1 MAQETVGITIRINGQ
16 DKVLSSIGEIKKEL
30 KFAEEQAKFF
40 ATQGEKGAAQ
50 FQNYAQVVKQLKEE
64 IEDSTKAVQQFSGEG
79 KLDAVIGS
87 VRGISGAFTA
97 VQGALGAVGV
107 EGEEVQKTLLK
118 VQSALAITEGLKSLQ
133 EGIKS
138 FKDLGKVIA
147 STSVVQRTYNF
158 VMFGTATAT
167 RAADAATKATSISM
181 RILRGVMASLGI
193 GLLIVGVTTL
203 IDKISDWTSSTDD
216 NKKAQERLNSALEA
230 QEKLFSQQKESLSR
244 QRELAVKRAE
254 LAGKSAD
261 EIFKINQDYNKKDRE
276 AAVDNFKKNL
286 ASLQTFEKEKLK
298 RRKDGNLEGSEED
311 IKAYNQAKAALEKA
325 NKEIKDIDFQNQKDD
340 LDNKIRVNEEK
351 LKKDEEAAAKS
362 KTLAEKEAERLQKE
376 REDRLQAEK
385 DADENIRIAKQEI
398 FLAQIKDE
406 DERAKKKLEFDLI
419 NRNREIEALN
429 VDENRK
435 RELRIQA
442 GIQTQNALDLL
453 NEEIRKKQEE
463 KDKEF
468 AEKQR
473 TELENNLAKIKER
486 QDAIRE
492 ATSTEEEKQLYNLQE
507 QYRKKLDLVKG
518 NLEAEQALIKEY
530 KQKEKEIT
538 ELSEETKYQII
549 SNALGGIA
557 DAVGRNTAA
566 GKALA
571 AAQAGIDTFAGA
583 NKALATYPPPY
594 GAIAAGTVILAGLM
608 NVKKILSTKLPK
620 MPGSKG
626 GGDNVSAPSISAPPP
641 ISPNLPVQPTLTQ
654 LNQESINQLGSASNR
669 AYVVESDITN
679 SQERIT
685 RINRAA
691 RLN

>member
-50 FQNYAQVVKQLKEE
+50 FQNYAQVVKQLKEQV
-64 IEDSTKAVQQFSGEG
+64 EDSTKAVQQFSGEG

-167 RAADAATKATSISM
+167 KAADAATKATSISM

>member
-492 ATSTEEEKQLYNLQE
+492 ATSTEEEKQIYNLQE